1 MKLPNIKILDEKDK
15 LLRQVSKEV
24 TFPLSK
30 EDKQLIEDALTYLE
44 MSQIEEYNKKYDL
57 RAGMG
62 LAFVQLGVLKR
73 IFVIVEEVDEG
84 KFEKYV
90 VINPKI
96 KSMSEE
102 LIYVGEGEGCLSVN
116 RETEGIVPRHAR
128 ITVDAYDEN
137 GDLYTFRAREDLAI
151 AFQHEMDHLN
161 GILFV
166 DKIDKKNPFVCG
178 KVLIFNSSKAFLKIV
193 VLLVKTCI

>member
-102 LIYVGEGEGCLSVN
+102 LIFVGEGEGCLSVN

-137 GDLYTFRAREDLAI
+137 GDLYTFRAREELAV
-151 AFQHEMDHLN
+151 AFQHEIDHLD

-166 DKIDKKNPFVCG
+166 DKIDKKNPY
-178 KVLIFNSSKAFLKIV
+178 KNMDNMREI
-193 VLLVKTCI
+193 